1 MPLTF
6 AILRPSELQQGCYL
20 LESDNA
26 TRCRTKWSSAFLGA
40 LASHPRKVLSL
51 HNASHLFVDLETR
64 FELSPPIFTLRT
76 LPEERVCMMRRQAR
90 RTFDMHFA
98 TPNAQVET
106 LLRILERQQKYQV
119 E

>member
-1 MPLTF
+1 MLAWSP
-6 AILRPSELQQGCYL
+6 
-20 LESDNA
+20 
-26 TRCRTKWSSAFLGA
+26 TRHSTQLIEA
-40 LASHPRKVLSL
+40 LAFGAIPVILSDELVLPFAEVLDWPSFAVRWPYAR
-51 HNASHLFVDLETR
+51 AS
-64 FELSPPIFTLRT
+64 SIIPYLRT
-76 LPEERVCMMRRQAR
+76 LPEERVCAMRRQAR